1 MQSQIIKDNMLKNS
15 AAGTIFN
22 ELEKLKKSSKEDQNR
37 LRRRWVWELIQNACD
52 CCRDGEQVDITIT
65 FNGKSILTFSHNGK
79 GFNEEN
85 LWSMVTQISSKQS
98 DDSTT
103 GQFGTG
109 FITTTLLAPQ
119 ISIASFMEDN
129 GNPFVL
135 NLDRSGQTR
144 EEIRQSVESN
154 IQLIENVIS
163 KTDTSCEERNI
174 TTFTY
179 DLTSSP
185 EQGNSIDSINKGI
198 ESLGAHLYYLMNF
211 NGKIKSITY
220 NGKILEV
227 CKRVPYPNIPNSN
240 IVTIREVHT
249 GDQTF
254 IFNSNFEGGSIAFP
268 LLVNDGFW
276 NFDEIPETVTRLY
289 CDFPLIGSEDYP
301 FPVVLNSDKFNVA
314 IDRNGIFEADPSNI
328 AIIQKAINQFNVVL
342 EHFSNQPQMN
352 NYYLCKFDR
361 KQMSEYRINLK
372 KQLDTIIMSKNMVE
386 TNQGTLLPIN
396 DSKGNVQ
403 IFVPRTQREEFK
415 KEVWTLFSEIPN
427 LTIPTF
433 LSADGWRDVIN
444 NDIDL
449 DDVIKKQ
456 LIDKSLDDFKEWF
469 GGTKTIE
476 WLNEYYQLLCDMYN
490 KDFDKVVVPNTEGT
504 FCQPRELILGD
515 NILPDLRK
523 ILAMVDYSIETRF
536 VYPGI
541 TVPEKIE
548 TFIPK
553 FSNKDIAEI
562 ISSYT
567 HSLLSKEKADNRT
580 TETESLFASL
590 LSLFAKLPTECEK
603 LFPNLYEERAK
614 LRSKKF
620 VDDLNQ
626 LGDIISERNVS
637 VDSINAIFSNEN
649 LMRELQKSS
658 EELSDEV
665 KQQLHHIYKHSFY
678 SKQKIDELINRSTR
692 NVFQQLHD
700 NPNYDIPETLQEW
713 ETKKLSPTVFKA
725 KKNENEI
732 FIVIRPSDDDK
743 IIFHEDKEL
752 SVLDSNFYE
761 LWTDNGSVVKQ
772 ITLGDILKTTNIS
785 VIPLK
790 NIY

>member
-22 ELEKLKKSSKEDQNR
+22 ELEKLKKSSKEDQDR

-52 CCRDGEQVDITIT
+52 CCRDGEQVDIGIT

-85 LWSMVTQISSKQS
+85 LWSIVTQISSKQS

-119 ISIASFMEDN
+119 ISIASFLENN
-129 GNPFVL
+129 GNSFVL

-163 KTDTSCEERNI
+163 KTDTSCEKRNI

-179 DLTSSP
+179 DLTSSL

-211 NGKIKSITY
+211 NEKIKSITY
-220 NGKILEV
+220 NEKKLEV
-227 CKRVPYPNIPNSN
+227 CKREMFPNIPNSN
-240 IVTIREVHT
+240 VVTIREVHT
-249 GDQTF
+249 GNQTLL
-254 IFNSNFEGGSIAFP
+254 FNSNFETGSIAIP
-268 LLVNDGFW
+268 LIANGGFW
-276 NFDEIPETVTRLY
+276 NFGEIPETVARLY
-289 CDFPLIGSEDYP
+289 CNFPLIGSEDYP
-301 FPVVLNSDKFNVA
+301 FPVVLNADNFNVE

-342 EHFSNQPQMN
+342 EYFSNQPQMN
-352 NYYLCKFDR
+352 NFYLCKFDR
-361 KQMSEYRINLK
+361 QQMSEYRRNLK

-386 TNQGTLLPIN
+386 TNHGSLLPIN
-396 DSKGNVQ
+396 DTKGNVQ
-403 IFVPRTQREEFK
+403 ISVPRTQRDEFK
-415 KEVWTLFSEIPN
+415 KEVWTLFSKIPN

-433 LSADGWRDVIN
+433 QSADGWRDVIN
-444 NDIDL
+444 NDINL
-449 DDVIKKQ
+449 DDIIKKQ
-456 LIDKSLDDFKEWF
+456 LIDKSLEEFKEWF
-469 GGTKTIE
+469 GGEKTIE
-476 WLNEYYQLLCDMYN
+476 WLNEYYQLLCEVY
-490 KDFDKVVVPNTEGT
+490 KGDFDKVVVPNNEGT
-504 FCQPRELILGD
+504 FCQPRELILVD
-515 NILPDLRK
+515 NILPELRE
-523 ILAMVDYSIETRF
+523 ILAMVDNSIETRF

-541 TVPEKIE
+541 TVPEKMKA
-548 TFIPK
+548 FIPT
-553 FSNKDIAEI
+553 FTNEDIAEK
-562 ISSYT
+562 ISSHT

-580 TETESLFASL
+580 TETENLFAIL
-590 LSLFAKLPTECEK
+590 LSLFAKMPTECEK
-603 LFPNLYEERAK
+603 LFPTLYEERAK

-620 VDDLNQ
+620 VDGLNQ
-626 LGDIISERNVS
+626 LGDILSEKNVS
-637 VDSINAIFSNEN
+637 VDSINVIFSNED
-649 LMRELQKSS
+649 LMRELINSP
-658 EELSDEV
+658 EELSEEV
-665 KQQLHHIYKHSFY
+665 KQQLQHISKHSFY
-678 SKQKIDELINRSTR
+678 NKQKVDELINRSTR
-692 NVFQQLHD
+692 NVFQELND

-713 ETKKLSPTVFKA
+713 ETKKLSSTVFKA

-743 IIFHEDKEL
+743 IIFYEDKEL
-752 SVLDSNFYE
+752 SVLDSNSYE
-761 LWTDNGSVVKQ
+761 LWTDNGSIVKQ

-785 VIPLK
+785 VIPLR
-790 NIY
+790 NLF